1 MKAGKEEIIG
11 MVAAMDLYFHK
22 RDIAAE
28 YRLWESWFA
37 HITAEITR
45 VRGVKT
51 RVIPAAGASPF
62 PVLEISWRSGIT
74 AGALYTPLLKGS
86 TPIHT
91 PPAGPRPAALPH
103 PSPLE

>member
-74 AGALYTPLLKGS
+74 AGERYMLLLNGAPRITPHPASDG
-86 TPIHT
+86 
-91 PPAGPRPAALPH
+91 PPFIPRP
-103 PSPLE
+103 